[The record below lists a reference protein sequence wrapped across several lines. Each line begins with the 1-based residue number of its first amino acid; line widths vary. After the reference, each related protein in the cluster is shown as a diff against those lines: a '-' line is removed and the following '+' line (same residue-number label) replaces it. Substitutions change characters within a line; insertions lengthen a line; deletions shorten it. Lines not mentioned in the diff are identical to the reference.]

1 MTFPLSRILSA
12 GTAAYGVFALFK
24 PDHLGSALEAPAE
37 QMPAY
42 NLMAYTYGLRDI
54 PVSVVGMFA
63 SAPALVTAS
72 MVMRIVSDFG
82 DAAILGINMDDP
94 EVRNKA
100 LKATIGWGLLNT
112 AALLIDRRR
121 NRSIPGR
128 A

>member
-12 GTAAYGVFALFK
+12 STGAYGLFALLK

-54 PVSVVGMFA
+54 PVSAVGVFA
-63 SAPALVTAS
+63 SSPALVTAS

-82 DAAILGINMDDP
+82 DATILGTTMDDP
-94 EVRNKA
+94 EVRKKA
-100 LKATIGWGLLNT
+100 LKVTIAWGALNT

-121 NRSIPGR
+121 SRSNI